1 MYIDELKFKN
11 NTSDIDLKKNASVL
25 RGYNIKGCIKLRL
38 FSPMT
43 LKTPL
48 PLRERNMSKILNV
61 VMRRLRY

>member
-1 MYIDELKFKN
+1 MYIDELKF
-11 NTSDIDLKKNASVL
+11 KKNASVL

-48 PLRERNMSKILNV
+48 PLRERNMSKILGV